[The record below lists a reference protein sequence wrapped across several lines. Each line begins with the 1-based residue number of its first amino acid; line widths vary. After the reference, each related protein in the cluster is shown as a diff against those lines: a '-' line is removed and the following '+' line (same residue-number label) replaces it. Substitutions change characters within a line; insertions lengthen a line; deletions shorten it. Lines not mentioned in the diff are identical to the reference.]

1 MLLLA
6 INAYKWIIANW
17 KLVAIASVLAGVF
30 TAGWCVRGYICT
42 ANNNAVAAADNKAII
57 DSGVKGNE
65 KLSEVEKKNAKLRET
80 TRDVTKNLAKNR
92 GINGERSSCIATPD
106 GVRGINAIRRAS
118 DSSFDK

>member
-1 MLLLA
+1 MLA
-6 INAYKWIIANW
+6 ILAAVKWVMANW
-17 KLVAIASVLAGVF
+17 RLVAVCAAMFSCAAVGYS
-30 TAGWCVRGYICT
+30 VRGYICT
-42 ANNNAVAAADNKAII
+42 ADNNAVAVAENKAII

-92 GINGERSSCIATPD
+92 GINGERSNCVVTAD

-118 DSSFDK
+118 DSSFNQ